1 MRNPH
6 TQHWAGW
13 EAYLAA
19 KGMPASKQAGHSFN
33 NYVQAMQA
41 ALDGR
46 GLMLGWRSITAGAIN
61 DGTLRPRAHLT
72 HNFGTA
78 YYISSWKTPT
88 QNTRSFIN
96 WIKTVA

>member
-1 MRNPH
+1 MSQLRVSTIASTSGQVSVTNNALGANP
-6 TQHWAGW
+6 TTAI
-13 EAYLAA
+13 
-19 KGMPASKQAGHSFN
+19 
-33 NYVQAMQA
+33 
-41 ALDGR
+41 ALHATRTGY
-46 GLMLGWRSITAGAIN
+46 SGAIN
-61 DGTLRPRAHLT
+61 DGTLRALADLA